1 MFKMILNAGL
11 LASMALVSTQALA
24 YGNDNGNEAG
34 EGEDRGQR
42 RGPPPFSEL
51 DLNADASLTLEEFQ
65 QHQIPRGDHETIFNH
80 IDANT
85 DGIVTEDEMKNHKPP
100 RRGRN

>member
-1 MFKMILNAGL
+1 MLKMVLNAGL

-34 EGEDRGQR
+34 EGDARGQR

-80 IDANT
+80 IDANA
-85 DGIVTEDEMKNHKPP
+85 DGVVTEDEMKNHKPP
-100 RRGRN
+100 RRRN

>member
-1 MFKMILNAGL
+1 MLKMILNAGL

-24 YGNDNGNEAG
+24 YGSDNEAA

-65 QHQIPRGDHETIFNH
+65 QHQVPRGDHETIFNH
-80 IDANT
+80 IDANA
-85 DGIVTEDEMKNHKPP
+85 DGVVTEDEMKNHKPP
-100 RRGRN
+100 RRARN